1 MPINIYRDFDV
12 IMVSHTSTCTI
23 LWYHTL
29 LPALNYGITHCYL
42 HYIMVS
48 HTATYTILRYHTLLP
63 ALKYGTTQCYTML
76 PALYHGIT
84 GAVGGAVS
92 LVELWSTGT
101 VTVTGLAKAKRP
113 SKAVAAGGGGGGVTT
128 SLIFK

>member
-1 MPINIYRDFDV
+1 MLGVVEWLKADFGCPCPETAYEV
-12 IMVSHTSTCTI
+12 RETQLIWLKNHCTD
-23 LWYHTL
+23 
-29 LPALNYGITHCYL
+29 PALIAAVLEHLGESA
-42 HYIMVS
+42 V
-48 HTATYTILRYHTLLP
+48 
-63 ALKYGTTQCYTML
+63 GV
-76 PALYHGIT
+76 GDD